1 MKKDFLILK
10 NKIKMAVTKEHK
22 AKILEVLIQKV
33 KNAKSIWFA
42 TSSTVTVEE
51 FSNLRTSLREVG
63 STYNLAKKTLIRK
76 AVKEALDIDLDL
88 STLPGQIWMICSNE
102 DSVSGLGKVNDFIKA
117 NDEKISWAASIFEWE
132 LKNLE
137 ETKVIAGMPS
147 RDTLLGRLVWSMQSP
162 LSSLARFLDAAA
174 KEVESQGKE
183 KVSELDAPK
192 KEEEKTEE
200 K

>member
-1 MKKDFLILK
+1 
-10 NKIKMAVTKEHK
+10 MAVTKEHK
-22 AKILEVLIQKV
+22 AEILEGLIERV
-33 KNAKSIWFA
+33 KNAESIWFA

-51 FSNLRTSLREVG
+51 FSNLRTNLREVW

-76 AVKEALDIDLDL
+76 AIKEALGLDLDL

-117 NDEKISWAASIFEWE
+117 NEEKMSWASCIFEWQI
-132 LKNLE
+132 KTLE
-137 ETKVIAGMPS
+137 ETKIIAGMPS

-162 LSSLARFLDAAA
+162 LSALARFLDAAA

-183 KVSELDAPK
+183 KVSELDTPK
-192 KEEEKTEE
+192 KEEAEVEAK
-200 K
+200 